1 MSNKLK
7 EAEQAVRKTK
17 NIQQEY
23 IELNQLN
30 WKTHDDLK
38 HLQTNH
44 EQIMWDYNKM
54 EESNMQEQNTITSL
68 EQTYQKFTQQHVA
81 THVEFEK
88 EKKTLIAQIQD

>member
-7 EAEQAVRKTK
+7 EAEQAVRKTE

-30 WKTHDDLK
+30 WKTHNDLK

-44 EQIMWDYNKM
+44 EQIM
-54 EESNMQEQNTITSL
+54 
-68 EQTYQKFTQQHVA
+68 
-81 THVEFEK
+81 
-88 EKKTLIAQIQD
+88 